1 MLVAVACLEEGLI
14 TPSTRLSCGGAYYY
28 GNRSMAC
35 HGAHGSITV
44 ERAIQASCN
53 VFFAQCGMKLG
64 PELMKKWGDRF
75 GFGHKTHAD
84 ITEEARG
91 LVPSKEFMDKRWG
104 ERGWS
109 KYAAA
114 NWGIGQGEILATP
127 LQMARYTAV
136 LANGG
141 TLFQPHAVRAI
152 QNKVLGRK
160 EWIPYDSV
168 DLQISQK
175 TMDIVRRG
183 MYLVVNQPGG
193 TAQNVRL
200 GNTVVCGKTGTAENP
215 HGKDHSWFVGFAPM
229 DNPTIAVCA
238 MVENAGFGSTVA
250 APIVRD
256 VVDLYLNKK
265 WPAGMEPDEYELEDP
280 DLERDTVSIPEA
292 IDTLRGPFVT
302 VPWPKTKRSKPV
314 ISTSEAATPTAV
326 AQAPSSASQRSSPPS
341 RSADPPPVLTPA
353 STPPATPQQNVVPN
367 PPPGAGPSDGGD
379 DE

>member
-1 MLVAVACLEEGLI
+1 MITMYRSDFQLFYDEEKPLFNRASMPNYPPGSTWKMLVAVACLEEGLI
-14 TPSTRLSCGGAYYY
+14 TPTTRLSCSGAYYY

-35 HGAHGSITV
+35 HGAHGAITV

-64 PELMKKWGDRF
+64 PELMKKWGDKF

-91 LVPSKEFMDKRWG
+91 LVPSTEFMDRRWG

-114 NWGIGQGEILATP
+114 NWGIGQGEVLVTP

-168 DLQISQK
+168 DLQISQE
-175 TMDIVRRG
+175 TMEIVRRG

-193 TAQNVRL
+193 TAGNVRL
-200 GNTVVCGKTGTAENP
+200 GNTIVCGKTGTAENP

-229 DNPTIAVCA
+229 DDPRIAVCA

-265 WPAGMEPDEYELEDP
+265 WPAGMEPDEYEVEDEHVFFQ
-280 DLERDTVSIPEA
+280 LIGNALS
-292 IDTLRGPFVT
+292 
-302 VPWPKTKRSKPV
+302 
-314 ISTSEAATPTAV
+314 
-326 AQAPSSASQRSSPPS
+326 
-341 RSADPPPVLTPA
+341 
-353 STPPATPQQNVVPN
+353 
-367 PPPGAGPSDGGD
+367 
-379 DE
+379 